1 MFNNASKQKAS
12 ASFCSV
18 EYTILTQH
26 EKTRTCR
33 NCGTGCKDQRRTRGS
48 TEYLNTRF
56 QKRESWRVC
65 KKSEYLKDK
74 SAAFKDEKYPRVKN
88 LWQKVTVSKARL
100 QRTCQPSLRRWGLP
114 RKDAMRRDAACCP
127 SLQRLAAKME
137 KKNVIFTRPR
147 PWLHLTW
154 TEIFWHPLSV
164 GSEQLFL
171 VDLKLKWG
179 QKKGKN
185 NVWTQSSWWI
195 HRVHPAFYIYW
206 CNKSYCAHHIF
217 AEGLYVST
225 TLAFKMT

>member
-1 MFNNASKQKAS
+1 MRKQEHVETVVRVAKIKGGREEVLSTWTQDSRKEKAGECARKVSTSKTKVQRSKMKS
-12 ASFCSV
+12 TPELKIYDKKWLSQRQGYSEHVNLPCEDEVF
-18 EYTILTQH
+18 Q
-26 EKTRTCR
+26 EKTRWGEMLHVVRPC
-33 NCGTGCKDQRRTRGS
+33 N
-48 TEYLNTRF
+48 
-56 QKRESWRVC
+56 V
-65 KKSEYLKDK
+65 
-74 SAAFKDEKYPRVKN
+74 
-88 LWQKVTVSKARL
+88 L
-100 QRTCQPSLRRWGLP
+100 QPKW
-114 RKDAMRRDAACCP
+114 K
-127 SLQRLAAKME
+127 

-185 NVWTQSSWWI
+185 SVWTQSSWWI